1 MRGGSSVTLTTA
13 SGNSDHLLLFCSFSS
28 QLTLQLVFKDN
39 ASTESDQGS
48 ALSAISLCAELKIQF
63 IAAIRDLDLDPICK
77 SVVLEL
83 SFLDVSVA
91 SIHLLLNKFSTFK
104 NRNIL
109 QNGLLKA
116 NNETLQKAQRTRGLS
131 SAYQCNFFTQ
141 VLTQILIRHLQNLD
155 QEQLQNLDWTLK
167 PCAQSMNKNLTLW
180 PNFTF
185 QICTKLLSARFSSST
200 WVTVTTSTSF
210 ELSSSHQSSLLNSS
224 EWQAFPMIGLGSD
237 KNVFSKKKI
246 VMKWS
251 EMARNLFLRISATNH
266 GFCFDLSC
274 KNFFLS
280 TSFFSFFLLLLHRY
294 SSFPP
299 PNVFLS
305 LKHFFFPFKI

>member
-109 QNGLLKA
+109 QNGLLEA
-116 NNETLQKAQRTRGLS
+116 NNETLPKAQRTRGLS
-131 SAYQCNFFTQ
+131 SAYQSNLFITS
-141 VLTQILIRHLQNLD
+141 LNTNLD
-155 QEQLQNLDWTLK
+155 QW
-167 PCAQSMNKNLTLW
+167 
-180 PNFTF
+180 
-185 QICTKLLSARFSSST
+185 
-200 WVTVTTSTSF
+200 
-210 ELSSSHQSSLLNSS
+210 
-224 EWQAFPMIGLGSD
+224 
-237 KNVFSKKKI
+237 
-246 VMKWS
+246 
-251 EMARNLFLRISATNH
+251 
-266 GFCFDLSC
+266 
-274 KNFFLS
+274 
-280 TSFFSFFLLLLHRY
+280 
-294 SSFPP
+294 
-299 PNVFLS
+299 
-305 LKHFFFPFKI
+305 